1 MRSFLG
7 WWWGGCR
14 GVLSFQTHMSQQRL
28 FFLRLIHPLNETR
41 HDSARPLTKDNCGFG
56 QTFKDGVGGFGGWW
70 WWRRGRGGGRK
81 AAEVKSSFSPSV
93 LRFTYNTTGTKGRSY
108 TTVTPP
114 HIPSPPPCLHNPPY
128 YRRRRKKKKGRRRR
142 RWRTVVVFF
151 LPDSCKMKG
160 RNREEELSP
169 QISCKVFSVPW
180 RQHTST
186 HAHTR
191 AAILVRTPRWLTFI
205 WAAFNQN
212 LLSNVNHNWFKV
224 QHKYNLNHANFK
236 PKPQKWGSATL
247 GPRSVWF
254 PLEHSSEN
262 NV

>member
-1 MRSFLG
+1 MVMEEG
-7 WWWGGCR
+7 
-14 GVLSFQTHMSQQRL
+14 
-28 FFLRLIHPLNETR
+28 
-41 HDSARPLTKDNCGFG
+41 A
-56 QTFKDGVGGFGGWW
+56 
-70 WWRRGRGGGRK
+70 GRGQKGSRGQ
-81 AAEVKSSFSPSV
+81 V
-93 LRFTYNTTGTKGRSY
+93 LFQSKCAPIHLQHNGDKGSQLYNSN
-108 TTVTPP
+108 PP